1 MDKNQTSNQGA
12 SAERLS
18 PNRPVPSE
26 SLDVHVRQ
34 KLALIEECFNDL
46 IKLYHL
52 PEGAAE
58 DNLFEDD
65 ESEEDTEGN
74 PLSQRTMLIEQ
85 LIQQLNGI
93 QAEKDQK
100 PNRYQL
106 IKLFLERRGFQ
117 LLKALGV
124 RISKK
129 LRKILAESRLKC
141 SQ

>member
-129 LRKILAESRLKC
+129 LRKILAESR
-141 SQ
+141 